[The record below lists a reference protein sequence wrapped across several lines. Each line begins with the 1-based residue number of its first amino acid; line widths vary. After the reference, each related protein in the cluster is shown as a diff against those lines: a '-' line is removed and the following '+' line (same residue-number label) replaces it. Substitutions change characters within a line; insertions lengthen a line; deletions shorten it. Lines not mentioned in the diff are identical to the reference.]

1 MRLTVG
7 FIGLG
12 LIGGSVAKAIRR
24 FHPDSR
30 IIAYNRSLSVLETA
44 NQKVSL
50 TKSASR
56 WIIGSAVAATYSC
69 VLPFPPISAI

>member
-44 NQKVSL
+44 
-50 TKSASR
+50 KSEGVIDEICEQVEHR
-56 WIIGSAVAATYSC
+56 FGSCS
-69 VLPFPPISAI
+69 